1 LRKVLPELLSS
12 PPEALSQRILRLIA
26 ELDQA
31 WRRLD
36 ERIEVVSAEIESL
49 SENNAAC
56 QRVLSLMRGSQVHWS
71 TTWRGGEPTTSRTY
85 PARCQS

>member
-1 LRKVLPELLSS
+1 MRQGPGSLRKVLPELLSS

-36 ERIEVVSAEIESL
+36 ERIEVVSAEIEESL
-49 SENNAAC
+49 SDNHTC
-56 QRVLSLMRGSQVHWS
+56 QRWREPRPSVLQRFRQLVEGLL
-71 TTWRGGEPTTSRTY
+71 P
-85 PARCQS
+85 

>member
-49 SENNAAC
+49 SDNHAAC
-56 QRVLSLMRGSQVHWS
+56 QRWREPRPSVLQRFRQLVEGLL
-71 TTWRGGEPTTSRTY
+71 P
-85 PARCQS
+85 

>member
-49 SENNAAC
+49 SDNHAAC
-56 QRVLSLMRGSQVHWS
+56 QRWLEAETFRAAAFSSVG
-71 TTWRGGEPTTSRTY
+71 
-85 PARCQS
+85 

>member
-1 LRKVLPELLSS
+1 VLSGLKLPLSRAGRHQS
-12 PPEALSQRILRLIA
+12 SRSY
-26 ELDQA
+26 
-31 WRRLD
+31 

-56 QRVLSLMRGSQVHWS
+56 QRVLSLMRGSQVHWG
-71 TTWRGGEPTTSRTY
+71 TPWRGGEPTTSRTY